1 MQFTSLSKSIR
12 SIGLIGMF
20 SAIVGTSMVPT
31 APAQAKP
38 QTGSTCSAAY
48 FNNPGYM
55 YSPVT
60 GKQRA
65 AVDKFQN
72 DPDRMKKWTS
82 MMAKIQTFSAPLDS
96 PMGYVAK
103 KVNGKP
109 IKIPP
114 KIEQAI
120 RKAVYVAPTPNN
132 RKRVAQLNQEYG
144 QYATFGQNITLL
156 LSPEQQQESDKGT
169 YEFLAYIASVL
180 TPQQRQAQRDE
191 ATAAGECSP
200 GSLFK
205 PTGTMTVDTG
215 RRPDLD
221 KRLREDKTG
230 TTFFK

>member
-1 MQFTSLSKSIR
+1 MKLTSLSKSVRTIV
-12 SIGLIGMF
+12 SIGIL
-20 SAIVGTSMVPT
+20 SAIVGTSMVPA

-60 GKQRA
+60 KEQRA

-156 LSPEQQQESDKGT
+156 LSPGNVISPIFQKAGVSWASQNLHVSPRI
-169 YEFLAYIASVL
+169 FLAAYRYRNA
-180 TPQQRQAQRDE
+180 
-191 ATAAGECSP
+191 
-200 GSLFK
+200 
-205 PTGTMTVDTG
+205 
-215 RRPDLD
+215 
-221 KRLREDKTG
+221 
-230 TTFFK
+230 